1 MDNFQIETAQN
12 ISIRQNV
19 AGIGDRILAFLVD
32 SFILGVYLILSSFI
46 ISGTGLDAA
55 GEFVYYLILGVPVL
69 LYYLLWES
77 LWNGQTPGKKILQL
91 RVVKLDGSRPVFSN
105 FALRWLL
112 RIIDI
117 SISSGAIAVVSI
129 LLNGKGQRL
138 GDIAAGTT
146 VISEKKQV
154 GLENSLAV
162 DIPENYK
169 PIYPQVSMLK
179 DADIQEVKNLY
190 RNARANGNDEI
201 ILKLS
206 NRLSDILEIEP
217 QQQPGDFVKQVISD
231 YNYYTGR
238 Q

>member
-19 AGIGDRILAFLVD
+19 AGIGDRILAFIVD
-32 SFILGVYLILSSFI
+32 SFILGVYFIFSSFMI
-46 ISGTGLDAA
+46 AGTGLDAA
-55 GEFVYYLILGVPVL
+55 GEFVYYLILGVPLL

-91 RVVKLDGSRPVFSN
+91 RVVKMDGSRPEFSN
-105 FALRWLL
+105 FVIRWLL
-112 RIIDI
+112 RLIDI

-146 VISEKKQV
+146 VISEKKQI
-154 GLENSLAV
+154 GLENSLGV
-162 DIPENYK
+162 ELPEDYQ
-169 PIYPQVSMLK
+169 PLYPQVSMLK
-179 DADIQEVKNLY
+179 DSDIQEVKNLY
-190 RNARANGNDEI
+190 RNAKINGNHQI
-201 ILKLS
+201 IIMLSKKLS
-206 NRLSDILEIEP
+206 DLLDINP
-217 QQQPGDFVKQVISD
+217 QQQPSDFVQKVISD

-238 Q
+238 

>member
-19 AGIGDRILAFLVD
+19 AGIGDRILAFLLD
-32 SFILGVYLILSSFI
+32 SFILGVYLIISSFI
-46 ISGTGLDAA
+46 ISGTGLDGA

-69 LYYLLWES
+69 MYYLLWES

-105 FALRWLL
+105 FVLRWVL

-146 VISEKKQV
+146 VISEKKKIS
-154 GLENSLAV
+154 LENSLGV
-162 DIPENYK
+162 DIPENYQ
-169 PIYPQVSMLK
+169 PLYPQVSMLK

-190 RNARANGNDEI
+190 RNARANGNHGI

-206 NRLSDILEIEP
+206 ARLSNILDIEP
-217 QQQPGDFVKQVISD
+217 QQQPNDFVQQVISD